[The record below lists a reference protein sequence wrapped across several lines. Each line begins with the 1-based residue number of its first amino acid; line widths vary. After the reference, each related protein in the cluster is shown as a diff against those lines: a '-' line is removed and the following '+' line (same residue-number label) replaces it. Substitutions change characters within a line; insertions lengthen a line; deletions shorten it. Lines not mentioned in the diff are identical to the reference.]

1 MSSDN
6 EPHAVPIPA
15 AKKSLGQHF
24 LRDRQAIARI
34 VAAVPEHTSVLEIG
48 PGPGALTKHL
58 IGRARRLTLIEADD
72 RFATCWAKRASPCL
86 HVVHADVLDVLE
98 TVVEQ
103 QRPEWIV
110 GNLPYNISGPLTA
123 RLAALHLAGGMVLM
137 YQREV
142 AERLLAAAGD
152 KARGGLSVLV
162 HHHYDVQRLL
172 VLSPGAFVPS
182 PKVYSVVLLFAPRT
196 EALPCGYASLQKAVR
211 QGFAHRRKT
220 LANNFRGQLTA
231 EDWYALDIDAGM
243 RPQELDD
250 LGWARLAS
258 RLAVCR
264 TYEKSTAR
272 HDPSEPDRLLA

>member
-1 MSSDN
+1 MQ
-6 EPHAVPIPA
+6 AR
-15 AKKSLGQHF
+15 KSLGQHF

-72 RFATCWAKRASPCL
+72 RFATCWAKRAGPHL
-86 HVVHADVLDVLE
+86 RVVHADVLDVLDE
-98 TVVEQ
+98 TVERD
-103 QRPEWIV
+103 RPEWVV

-123 RLAALHLAGGMVLM
+123 RLAALCLTGGMVLM

-142 AERLLAAAGD
+142 AERLLAGPGGRT
-152 KARGGLSVLV
+152 RGGLSVLV
-162 HHHYDVQRLL
+162 RHHYRVQRLL
-172 VLSPGAFVPS
+172 SLPPGAFVPP
-182 PKVYSVVLLFAPRT
+182 PKVHSAVLLFTPRQ
-196 EALPCGYASLQKAVR
+196 EIPACDYRALQKAVR
-211 QGFAHRRKT
+211 QGFGHRRKT
-220 LANNFRGQLTA
+220 LANNFRGLLTA
-231 EDWYALDIDAGM
+231 EDWHALDIDAGM

-250 LGWARLAS
+250 PGWERLAC

-272 HDPSEPDRLLA
+272 QG